1 MTTIYIEIRFA
12 SWLALLT
19 ILAVVGCST
28 TPTKPLAGRMIESDC
43 PEAGRDG
50 ILEPGS
56 IGASR
61 TSDEWLRSEYSALL
75 NQIDGIAFWCGVR
88 EPEAYRLIVLPT
100 SAPALVVNATRLD
113 EAWEFVFSE
122 YEKGPSPQSVDTG
135 FRLSRQVKRVVDD
148 AAVKPLQDALEKSG
162 LWTQR
167 LLYAPEGADGIV
179 WSIEGRRDGRYS
191 VISQT
196 RGRDDDFAAAAGLMI
211 QLSGSSWK

>member
-1 MTTIYIEIRFA
+1 MTTIHIKITFA

-19 ILAVVGCST
+19 ILAVVACST
-28 TPTKPLAGRMIESDC
+28 TPTKPLAGQLIESDC
-43 PEAGRDG
+43 PAVGGDG

-61 TSDEWLRSEYSALL
+61 TSDEWLRSSYSALL
-75 NQIDGIAFWCGVR
+75 NQIDATAFWCGAR

-100 SAPALVVNATRLD
+100 SAPALVVIATRLND
-113 EAWEFVFSE
+113 GWEFVFSE
-122 YEKGPSPQSVDTG
+122 YEKGPRPQSVSAG
-135 FRLSRQVKRVVDD
+135 FRLSRQGERVVDD
-148 AAVKPLQDALEKSG
+148 AAVKPLQDALARSG

-167 LLYAPEGADGIV
+167 LLYAPEGADGVV

-196 RGRDDDFAAAAGLMI
+196 RGRDDDFAAAARLLI
-211 QLSGSSWK
+211 QLSGSSWQ